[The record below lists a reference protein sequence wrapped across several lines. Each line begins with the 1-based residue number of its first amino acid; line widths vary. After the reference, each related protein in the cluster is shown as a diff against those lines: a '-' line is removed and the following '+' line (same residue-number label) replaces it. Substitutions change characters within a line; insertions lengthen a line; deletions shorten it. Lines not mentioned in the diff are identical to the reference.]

1 MRPAPTQH
9 IHIQLIGLGEH
20 EIRLHRR
27 NHREAFQ
34 ETYSE
39 RAMRDDLG
47 EREGGGFGVE
57 FALDDLE
64 VWGDGAEVLVGGL
77 VCEVA

>member
-1 MRPAPTQH
+1 
-9 IHIQLIGLGEH
+9 
-20 EIRLHRR
+20 
-27 NHREAFQ
+27 
-34 ETYSE
+34 
-39 RAMRDDLG
+39 MRDDLG